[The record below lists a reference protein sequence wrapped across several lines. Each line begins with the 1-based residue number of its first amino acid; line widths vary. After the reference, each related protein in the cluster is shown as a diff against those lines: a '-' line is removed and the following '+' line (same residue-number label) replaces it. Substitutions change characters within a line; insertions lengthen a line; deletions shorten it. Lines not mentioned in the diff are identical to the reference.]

1 VHGAVGEQ
9 GEDGGANVTA
19 ASPWPTSAASAA
31 RSEAGAEIESPAA
44 GELLVAMA
52 PGMAWMAV

>member
-19 ASPWPTSAASAA
+19 TRPWPTSAASAA
-31 RSEAGAEIESPAA
+31 RPEARTEVESPSA

-52 PGMAWMAV
+52 PGMARVAM

>member
-9 GEDGGANVTA
+9 GEDGGADVA
-19 ASPWPTSAASAA
+19 AACPRPTSTAPG
-31 RSEAGAEIESPAA
+31 AGAEAGPEVEPASA
-44 GELLVAMA
+44 GELLAAMT

>member
-19 ASPWPTSAASAA
+19 ARPWPASAASTA
-31 RSEAGAEIESPAA
+31 RSEAGTEIEALTA
-44 GELLVAMA
+44 GELLAAMM
-52 PGMAWMAV
+52 PGMAWVSV

>member
-19 ASPWPTSAASAA
+19 ASPWPTSAASTA
-31 RSEAGAEIESPAA
+31 RSEAGTEIEATAA

-52 PGMAWMAV
+52 PRMARMAM

>member
-19 ASPWPTSAASAA
+19 ARPRPTSTASAA
-31 RSEAGAEIESPAA
+31 RPEAGTEIEAAPA
-44 GELLVAMA
+44 GELLAAMA
-52 PGMAWMAV
+52 PGMAWMAM